1 MPAKK
6 QEEKEV
12 LMIYCKCGKNLI
24 CIGDP
29 NAFSSKELASAIK
42 EKRKVKIIPF
52 KKYQKMDIKPYC
64 PNFVSEE
71 QCPNNIK
78 SKS

>member
-1 MPAKK
+1 MT
-6 QEEKEV
+6 QETQEKEV

-24 CIGDP
+24 WVGKPDS
-29 NAFSSKELASAIK
+29 FSSKEIASAIK

-52 KKYQKMDIKPYC
+52 KKYQKMDIKLYC

-78 SKS
+78 SK